1 MRKRYTRDIF
11 VYLHNFGNS
20 HHMKV
25 SLGFCRP
32 LINQLSS
39 CTCKVYDISKIQ
51 GELKRSLG
59 ITIDI
64 MGSQEI
70 LWDLKKVR
78 GISRYFKG
86 SQNISWDLKRAH
98 EISISNHDIGGNEDI
113 FDIVDIVD
121 TDMRFFKK
129 KL

>member
-1 MRKRYTRDIF
+1 MRKGYTRDIF

-32 LINQLSS
+32 LIYQLSS

-64 MGSQEI
+64 RGSRDLMGS
-70 LWDLKKVR
+70 KKVR

-121 TDMRFFKK
+121 TDMRFLKK